1 VHRYA
6 VSIRHFRAHRE
17 FTPQKD
23 QVPEDA
29 TKRFDTL
36 VTFYPPEHSFQLTR
50 AFVDAV
56 DAAEVDAGNQQ
67 RATPN
72 GRLRANVAP
81 APRRGAGQPGP
92 P

>member
-1 VHRYA
+1 MHRYA

-29 TKRFDTL
+29 TKRLDTL

-50 AFVDAV
+50 AFVNAIDA
-56 DAAEVDAGNQQ
+56 VDAGNQQ

-72 GRLRANVAP
+72 GRLRANAAP
-81 APRRGAGQPGP
+81 APRRGAGQPDP